1 MIAEV
6 VVDVMAKQVNRT
18 FDYLVPKH
26 LESIIKVGY
35 RVKVV
40 FGNRVVTGFVV
51 GLKNTTSFKKKLKP
65 ISDVVDVYPVLNE
78 EFVEIA
84 KFIASNNF
92 SYYATALQT
101 MIPTALKIK
110 YQKLARVENCPEE
123 LKAIFKDRKEIILD
137 NRTKEELDLIYK
149 AVKDGLVTLDTKI
162 KKTRNEKTISYVYL
176 IDETIEPS
184 SRQGKELLQYMLEL
198 GDDVAIDVLVEDS
211 GFSKNVINTLIKKG
225 ILGTYQQEVLSYD
238 ENIIKEKNT
247 YIFTDDQKKV
257 YGGIEL
263 NKARTYLLHGVTGS
277 GKTLVYMQWI
287 EDALKQNKQA
297 LMLVPEIS
305 LTPQIT
311 ALFKKRFGSD
321 VAILHSRLSIVEK
334 YNSWKKILN
343 KEVNIVVGARSAI
356 FAPLDNLGVIII
368 DEEHENSYIQD
379 NNPRYNALEV
389 ASLRSKRHNCPLI
402 LGSATPNISD
412 YYKAINGDYTL
423 LELPKRVN
431 NLAMPKKMIVDMT
444 LELKKGNKSVFST
457 ELKDK
462 ILSTYKKGEQSI
474 LFLNRRGF
482 ASFVMCRSCGEVV
495 KCPHCDVS
503 LTYHASSNTLKC
515 HYCGY
520 SQMNVATCPN
530 CKSDKIRFVGS
541 GTEKIMT
548 TLNEL
553 LPEAKVL
560 RVDLDTTKKVS
571 DYEKAFA
578 KFKNHEADILVGT
591 QMIAKGLDF
600 EDVTLVGIVNADLAL
615 NYPSYDANMT
625 AFNLIEQVSGRA
637 GRGKKLGEVIIQT
650 YKPSHFVIQAA
661 YLNDYD
667 QFFKRE
673 LELRRVTS
681 MPPFSLSVEVV
692 IQSNDQSLA
701 YEEALNVIYALKLTA
716 KDTEILGPAE
726 GLPFKLN
733 DVYRYTI
740 QLKIIEDEV
749 LEKLKEIY
757 PLYQNNKDIDLKI
770 IRM

>member
-6 VVDVMAKQVNRT
+6 VVDVMAKQVNRC
-18 FDYLVPKH
+18 FDYLVPEH

-35 RVKVV
+35 RVKVI

-51 GLKNTTSFKKKLKP
+51 GLKNSTSFKKKLKA

-78 EFVEIA
+78 EFVDIA

-110 YQKLARVENCPEE
+110 YQKLARVEKCPEE
-123 LKAIFKDRKEIILD
+123 LKDIFKDHKEIILD
-137 NRTKEELDLIYK
+137 NRTKEELNLIYK
-149 AVKDGLVTLDTKI
+149 AVQDGLVTLDTKI
-162 KKTRNEKTISYVYL
+162 KKNRNEKTISYVYV
-176 IDETIEPS
+176 IDETIEPA
-184 SRQGKELLQYMLEL
+184 SRQGKALLQYLLEL
-198 GDDVAIDVLVEDS
+198 GSDIAIDVLVEDS

-225 ILGTYQQEVLSYD
+225 ILGVYQQEVLSYD
-238 ENIIKEKNT
+238 ELVVKENNT
-247 YIFTDDQKKV
+247 YTFTADQRKV
-257 YGGIEL
+257 YEGIEL

-287 EDALKQNKQA
+287 EDVLKQNKQA

-321 VAILHSRLSIVEK
+321 VAILHSRLSISEK

-343 KEVNIVVGARSAI
+343 KKVNIVVGARSAI
-356 FAPLDNLGVIII
+356 FSPLSNLGIIII
-368 DEEHENSYIQD
+368 DEEHESSYVQD
-379 NNPRYNALEV
+379 NNPRYNALEI
-389 ASLRSKRHNCPLI
+389 AALRSERHKCPLI
-402 LGSATPNISD
+402 LGSATPNIND

-431 NLAMPKKMIVDMT
+431 NLAMPKKTIVDMT
-444 LELKKGNKSVFST
+444 LELKRGNKSVFSNV
-457 ELKDK
+457 LRDK
-462 ILSTYKKGEQSI
+462 IISNYKNDDQTI

-482 ASFVMCRSCGEVV
+482 ASFVMCRNCGEVI

-520 SQMNVATCPN
+520 SQMNVVSCPN
-530 CKSDKIRFVGS
+530 CQSDKIRFVGS

-553 LPEAKVL
+553 IPEAKVL
-560 RVDLDTTKKVS
+560 RVDLDTIKKVS
-571 DYEKAFA
+571 DYEEAFA

-600 EDVTLVGIVNADLAL
+600 EDVTLVGIVNADLSL

-637 GRGKKLGEVIIQT
+637 GRGKKAGEVIIQT

-667 QFFKRE
+667 QFFKKE

-681 MPPFSLSVEVV
+681 MPPFSLCIAVV
-692 IQSNDQSLA
+692 IQSKNQQRA
-701 YEEALNVIYALKLTA
+701 YEEALNVIYALKSSA
-716 KDTEILGPAE
+716 KATEILGPAE

-749 LEKLKEIY
+749 LAKLKEIY
-757 PLYQNNKDIDLKI
+757 PFYQNNKEIDLKI